1 MGFTGR
7 NINEQGNTEA
17 ALKIKL
23 LQLFKTL
30 NAAHFRDAQQAQVAP
45 AFGIQLM

>member
-30 NAAHFRDAQQAQVAP
+30 NAAHFRDAQAQVGP
-45 AFGIQLM
+45 AFKIQLM